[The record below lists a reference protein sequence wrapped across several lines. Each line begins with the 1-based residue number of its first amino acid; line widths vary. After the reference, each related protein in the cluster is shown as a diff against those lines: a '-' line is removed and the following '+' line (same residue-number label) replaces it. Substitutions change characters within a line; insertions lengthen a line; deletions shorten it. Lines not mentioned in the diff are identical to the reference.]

1 MGHHTF
7 DAARADKLEQPERR
21 YRFLSAEEL
30 LWALALSPA
39 HTVADLGSGT
49 GFYTD
54 DVAPHAAD
62 VYAVDVQGRC
72 TSTTAKRAS
81 RRTSN
86 S

>member
-7 DAARADKLEQPERR
+7 DADSADKLEKSEQR

-30 LWALALSPA
+30 LWALALSPE

-54 DVAPHAAD
+54 DVAPHAAE
-62 VYAVDVQGRC
+62 VYAVDSRKRC
-72 TSTTAKRAS
+72 MSTTGRRAF